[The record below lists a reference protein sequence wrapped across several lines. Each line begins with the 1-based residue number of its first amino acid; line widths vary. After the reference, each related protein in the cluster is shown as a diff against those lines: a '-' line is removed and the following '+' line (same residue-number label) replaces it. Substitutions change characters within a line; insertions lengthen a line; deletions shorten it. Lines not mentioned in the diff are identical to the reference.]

1 MNRVFTSLG
10 VLLLLGLGAWL
21 LPRVEPTRMH
31 ARAAEVERAS
41 TSERWP
47 EIVRAVRRR
56 AEQAAPAG
64 ERRGWREVFP
74 DADTAISDWHES
86 HPMEVTVAPYAD
98 LPLTFRQT
106 RASRDGSIMTWTGR
120 SDDVPGGSLVGVA
133 RPGGYDAILLIPGAS
148 QFFFHVR
155 EGVVRVEESVARGT
169 DCGVGDLSWRVAAME
184 GSHVHY
190 AEAGDAT
197 QRAEPGM
204 TLEAGAAPA
213 NAEVLFLYN
222 THALTLAQTRSADP
236 IGYMDGYSRAALETC
251 NVALENSRVEAFRWR
266 LLGLASAPSYPAVTT
281 VGEEVRV
288 LSPEGPL
295 GDFVGRIRRA
305 YGADQVLMWIGPGE
319 RKGAAYA
326 GDVPQTAASLE
337 YAVAA
342 LRLTAPV
349 LILGH
354 ELAHNFG
361 CHHDRGHAGSG
372 GGDVAQPNGD
382 GYWRYGLL
390 WEDPASEGGTTS
402 GTVMAY
408 ADWLV
413 PYFSNPNI
421 TLQVTSAMQGRGG
434 TTRDLGTKTIGFV
447 ESDPRAAYNVR
458 VLGDNAGAIAR
469 LGAEEETAPQIWD
482 APRDQMLS
490 ASGQLQLTVS
500 ASGRNL
506 TYQWLRN
513 GTAIAGATEASFAKA
528 FVASDAGSYA
538 VIVTNSKGSVTSSAA
553 SVSAAVAT
561 PAPSTPSTPAGGGV
575 TSGGGG
581 GGGGSPSIVFV
592 GLVVLLGALRCA
604 RASRAAQRVD

>member
-1 MNRVFTSLG
+1 MTRVLKSLG
-10 VLLLLGLGAWL
+10 ILLLIGIGLWTL
-21 LPRVEPTRMH
+21 LPQEAARMSG
-31 ARAAEVERAS
+31 RAPEGVGTPQPLA
-41 TSERWP
+41 
-47 EIVRAVRRR
+47 EIVRVVRSRTERVAHEALRR
-56 AEQAAPAG
+56 D
-64 ERRGWREVFP
+64 WREVFLSAEI
-74 DADTAISDWHES
+74 DVAEWSEK
-86 HPMEVTVAPYAD
+86 HPAELTVAPYPD

-106 RASRDGSIMTWTGR
+106 RVTREGPITTWVGR
-120 SDDVPGGSLVGVA
+120 SDEVPGGSLVGVA

-155 EGVVRVEESVARGT
+155 EGVVRVEESVASGT
-169 DCGVGDLSWRVAAME
+169 DCGVGDLPRRVAAAE

-190 AEAGDAT
+190 AEASDAAQHGGSEET
-197 QRAEPGM
+197 PAA
-204 TLEAGAAPA
+204 TEAPLSSD
-213 NAEVLFLYN
+213 VLFLYN
-222 THALTLAQTRSADP
+222 THALTLAQSRSTDP

-251 NVALENSRVEAFRWR
+251 NAALENSRVDAFRWR
-266 LLGLASAPSYPAVTT
+266 FIGLASAPSYLSVTT

-288 LSPEGPL
+288 LAPEGPL
-295 GDFVGRIRRA
+295 GNFVGRIRRA

-326 GDVPQTAASLE
+326 GDVPQTAATLD

-434 TTRDLGTKTIGFV
+434 TLRDLGTKTIGFV

-458 VLGDNAGAIAR
+458 VLSDNAGAIAR
-469 LGAEEETAPQIWD
+469 LGAEEETAPQLWD
-482 APRDQMLS
+482 APRDQVLS
-490 ASGQLQLTVS
+490 AGGQLQLTVA

-506 TYQWLRN
+506 TYQWQRN
-513 GTAIAGATEASFAKA
+513 GTPIVGATEASFAKA

-538 VIVTNSKGSVTSSAA
+538 VIVTNSKGSVTSAA
-553 SVSAAVAT
+553 TVSAAAAP
-561 PAPSTPSTPAGGGV
+561 PAPSTPSTPSGGGAP
-575 TSGGGG
+575 SGGGG

-592 GLVVLLGALRCA
+592 GLVVLLSALRRA
-604 RASRAAQRVD
+604 RALRAEQSGD

>member
-1 MNRVFTSLG
+1 MTRVLQSLG
-10 VLLLLGLGAWL
+10 ILLLIGIGLWTL
-21 LPRVEPTRMH
+21 LPQEAARMSGRAPERVGTPQPL
-31 ARAAEVERAS
+31 A
-41 TSERWP
+41 
-47 EIVRAVRRR
+47 EIVRVVRSRT
-56 AEQAAPAG
+56 
-64 ERRGWREVFP
+64 ERVAHEALHRDWREVFLSAEI
-74 DADTAISDWHES
+74 DVAEWSEK
-86 HPMEVTVAPYAD
+86 HPAELTVAPYPD

-106 RASRDGSIMTWTGR
+106 RVTREGPITTWVGR
-120 SDDVPGGSLVGVA
+120 SDEVPGGSLVGVA

-155 EGVVRVEESVARGT
+155 EGVVRVEESVASGT
-169 DCGVGDLSWRVAAME
+169 DCGVGDLPRRVAAVE

-190 AEAGDAT
+190 AEAGDAAQHGGGEET
-197 QRAEPGM
+197 PAA
-204 TLEAGAAPA
+204 TEAPLSSD
-213 NAEVLFLYN
+213 VLFLYN
-222 THALTLAQTRSADP
+222 THALTLAQSRSTDP

-251 NVALENSRVEAFRWR
+251 NAALENSRVDAFRWR
-266 LLGLASAPSYPAVTT
+266 FIGLASAPSYLSVTT

-288 LSPEGPL
+288 LAPEGPL
-295 GDFVGRIRRA
+295 GNFVGRIRRA

-326 GDVPQTAASLE
+326 GDVPQTAATLD

-421 TLQVTSAMQGRGG
+421 TLQITSAMQGRGG
-434 TTRDLGTKTIGFV
+434 TLRDLGTKTIGFV

-458 VLGDNAGAIAR
+458 VLSDNAGAIAR

-482 APRDQMLS
+482 APRDQVLS
-490 ASGQLQLTVS
+490 AGGQLQLTVA

-506 TYQWLRN
+506 TYQWQRN
-513 GTAIAGATEASFAKA
+513 GTPIVGATEASLAKA

-553 SVSAAVAT
+553 TVSAAAAPPV
-561 PAPSTPSTPAGGGV
+561 PSTPSTPTGGGAS
-575 TSGGGG
+575 SGGGG

-592 GLVVLLGALRCA
+592 GLVILLSALRCA
-604 RASRAAQRVD
+604 RALRAEQCVD

>member
-1 MNRVFTSLG
+1 MTRVLKSLG
-10 VLLLLGLGAWL
+10 ILLLIGIGLWTL
-21 LPRVEPTRMH
+21 LPQEAARMSGRAPERVGTPQPL
-31 ARAAEVERAS
+31 A
-41 TSERWP
+41 
-47 EIVRAVRRR
+47 EIVRVVRSRTEHVAHEALRR
-56 AEQAAPAG
+56 D
-64 ERRGWREVFP
+64 WREVFLSAEI
-74 DADTAISDWHES
+74 DVAEWSEK
-86 HPMEVTVAPYAD
+86 HPAELTVAPYPD

-106 RASRDGSIMTWTGR
+106 RVTREGPITTWVGR
-120 SDDVPGGSLVGVA
+120 SDEVPGGSLVGVA

-155 EGVVRVEESVARGT
+155 EGVVRVEESVASGT
-169 DCGVGDLSWRVAAME
+169 DCGVGDLRRRVAAAE

-190 AEAGDAT
+190 AEASDAAQHGGGEET
-197 QRAEPGM
+197 PAA
-204 TLEAGAAPA
+204 TEAPLSSD
-213 NAEVLFLYN
+213 VLFLYN
-222 THALTLAQTRSADP
+222 THALTLAQSRSTDP

-251 NVALENSRVEAFRWR
+251 NAALENSRVDAFRWR
-266 LLGLASAPSYPAVTT
+266 FIGLASAPSYLSVTT

-288 LSPEGPL
+288 LAPEGRL
-295 GDFVGRIRRA
+295 GNFVGRIRRA

-326 GDVPQTAASLE
+326 GDVPQTAATLD

-434 TTRDLGTKTIGFV
+434 TLRDLGTKTIGFV

-458 VLGDNAGAIAR
+458 VLSDNAGAIAR

-482 APRDQMLS
+482 APRDQVLS
-490 ASGQLQLTVS
+490 AGGQLQLTVA

-506 TYQWLRN
+506 TYQWQRN
-513 GTAIAGATEASFAKA
+513 GTPIVGATEASLAKA

-553 SVSAAVAT
+553 TVSAAAAPPV
-561 PAPSTPSTPAGGGV
+561 PSTPSTPTGGGAS
-575 TSGGGG
+575 SGGGG

-592 GLVVLLGALRCA
+592 GLVILLSALRCA
-604 RASRAAQRVD
+604 RALRAEQSGD